1 MRITVG
7 QIMALI
13 LKFRN
18 ISIITLFIVL
28 ITSSQSWGD
37 VMKQGMEIFNE
48 KAGCAACHV
57 LKHAGSKGNIGPN
70 LDYSKDSQ
78 NVAYVKD
85 MVKNGL
91 GVMPAFGN
99 DGILTPEEVDIV
111 SKYVAKV
118 AGKQIYNLML
128 ETLNMGGYAI
138 FVWSAYAIALG
149 LAFFLYKRSVK
160 QLKHAEKQAKELGI
174 VTEKVKAVEI
184 SSEKQSV

>member
-1 MRITVG
+1 
-7 QIMALI
+7 MALI

-85 MVKNGL
+85 MVQNGL
-91 GVMPAFGN
+91 GVMPA
-99 DGILTPEEVDIV
+99 
-111 SKYVAKV
+111 
-118 AGKQIYNLML
+118 
-128 ETLNMGGYAI
+128 
-138 FVWSAYAIALG
+138 
-149 LAFFLYKRSVK
+149 YKHKLSD
-160 QLKHAEKQAKELGI
+160 
-174 VTEKVKAVEI
+174 TEIKAVSMYI
-184 SSEKQSV
+184 SKKSKNWKNKLGSFVK